1 MNDPIDRRRLLRLAG
16 TGALGVAAASV
27 LSACSSSATNE
38 ESRRRTAR
46 SALSE
51 ANPTIDRVRPLDPS
65 QPWWLQ
71 GDFAPVQREIEAVD
85 LEVEGTLPRDL
96 SGLYVRNGSNP
107 RPGWSSHWFLGDGMV
122 HGVMIENGKATWY
135 RNRFVHTTL
144 LAAGGGLTAKGPPG
158 GAAGLSNVSIVHHGG
173 KLLTLGEVGFPY
185 ELRAND
191 LSTVGAY
198 DFGGRLRGN
207 MTAHPKI
214 DPDTGAMHFFGYN
227 FFEPYLL
234 YHVADR
240 TGALVSSQPVA
251 VKASTMI
258 HDFAITDR
266 DVIFWEMP
274 VLFDMQLAI
283 KMVST
288 KRSRIMPYVWKP
300 EYGSRIGVMP
310 LGGPTSA
317 IRWVEI
323 DPCYVFHGMN
333 AFRDGDD
340 VVLDVSRMAKVFDR
354 TTLGPPPHL
363 HRWRVNTAGPTLT
376 FSDTQRTDTIAE
388 LPSIDKR
395 RTGRPY
401 THGWRVVSSD
411 NQETVEFAG
420 VVHTD
425 ANTGVETRWDPG
437 ARYASGE
444 WLFVATGAAEA
455 EGLIMT
461 YVYDKAE
468 DSSALVALDARDVA
482 AGPVARIKLP
492 QRVPYGFHGTWVP
505 TTV

>member
-1 MNDPIDRRRLLRLAG
+1 MGDPMDRRSLLRLAG
-16 TGALGVAAASV
+16 TGAIGVAAASV
-27 LSACSSSATNE
+27 LGACSSSAT
-38 ESRRRTAR
+38 SRGAR
-46 SALSE
+46 APR
-51 ANPTIDRVRPLDPS
+51 ATTTTKIARPLDPS

-71 GDFAPVQREIEAVD
+71 GDFAPVQREVEAVD
-85 LEVEGTLPRDL
+85 LVVEGSLPRDL

-107 RPGWSSHWFLGDGMV
+107 LPRWSSHWFLGDGMV
-122 HGVMIENGKATWY
+122 HGVAIENGKAKWY
-135 RNRFVHTTL
+135 RNRYVHTTL
-144 LAAGGGLTAKGPPG
+144 LAAGGGLTAKGAPG
-158 GAAGLSNVSIVHHGG
+158 GAAGLSNVSIVHHAG

-185 ELRAND
+185 ELRASD

-198 DFGGRLRGN
+198 DFAGRLHGN

-214 DPDTGAMHFFGYN
+214 DPETGTMHFFGYN
-227 FFEPYLL
+227 FSEPYLV

-240 TGALVSSQPVA
+240 NGALVSSQPVS

-323 DPCYVFHGMN
+323 EPCYVFHGMN

-363 HRWRVNTAGPTLT
+363 HRWRVNTAGAALT
-376 FSDTQRTDTIAE
+376 FSDTQRNDTIAE
-388 LPSIDKR
+388 LPSIDRR
-395 RTGRPY
+395 RTGRTY
-401 THGWRVVSSD
+401 THGWRVETTD
-411 NQETVEFAG
+411 DQETVDFRG
-420 VVHTD
+420 VVHID
-425 ANTGVETRWDPG
+425 SNTGVETRWDPG
-437 ARYASGE
+437 ARYSSGE
-444 WLFVATGAAEA
+444 WLFVATGPAEA

-461 YVYDKAE
+461 YVYDKAA
-468 DSSALVALDARDVA
+468 DSSELVALDARDVA

-505 TTV
+505 TITD